1 MNNKEN
7 ILRELLLSVL
17 MIPTLMAL
25 NSFIYFTV
33 YNYVALPMLNMYD
46 VTIPNIE
53 YLYFIPITLSISI
66 LRRPAIYKDI
76 SMAETIS
83 RAIYRCVNIILVSIL
98 IFIMYAILY

>member
-7 ILRELLLSVL
+7 ILREFLLSVL

-46 VTIPNIE
+46 VTIPNIG

-66 LRRPAIYKDI
+66 LRRPATYDI